1 MIIKLFFSIIVF
13 ILLKIFIVKFD
24 YKDYFNI
31 MISLL
36 LSITCFIYITS
47 NSRSLIYLIFIL
59 SISLIVYSFHNND
72 NSDSSIIVLN
82 GNILFKNMYKNN
94 YSIYS
99 LFKDIKKN
107 NLSFIDDR
115 LCAILENN
123 KLVFYSK
130 DDMVNK
136 PISIIINGNICY
148 KELSLIGKNKRWLR
162 KRVEENNH
170 IIEEIFYSF
179 YYNNK
184 LYIIKK

>member
-1 MIIKLFFSIIVF
+1 
-13 ILLKIFIVKFD
+13 
-24 YKDYFNI
+24 
-31 MISLL
+31 
-36 LSITCFIYITS
+36 
-47 NSRSLIYLIFIL
+47 
-59 SISLIVYSFHNND
+59 
-72 NSDSSIIVLN
+72 
-82 GNILFKNMYKNN
+82 MYKNN